1 MATFGSNES
10 RSWSLVSSRNLSKVH
25 ILFII
30 KHVEG
35 SKPKL
40 NWGICAWIA
49 PPLSWRL
56 ASSASWISYTSWYSW
71 STSPR
76 CPSSWSEAPSF
87 LISILSNR
95 LVARGLSSALG
106 RRSVSPRSLLLADR
120 YFLSL
125 PLRFLLRLFLPALD
139 LLLRFLVLNLLGDF
153 VGSSSIFCTK
163 RIYLLGCPSL
173 LSVLAALAFT
183 KCRPI
188 VDFDTDSWLLV
199 LSSTSVT
206 RVAMGGSWSVG
217 LVHSRTCIIFVQSK
231 FVKLL

>member
-1 MATFGSNES
+1 MAIFGSNPS

-49 PPLSWRL
+49 PPLSWSL
-56 ASSASWISYTSWYSW
+56 ASIDSWISYTSWDSW

-76 CPSSWSEAPSF
+76 CPSSWFKAPSF

-95 LVARGLSSALG
+95 LERRGLSSALG
-106 RRSVSPRSLLLADR
+106 CSVSLRSLLLAAG
-120 YFLSL
+120 YFLSFGL
-125 PLRFLLRLFLPALD
+125 GLLAFDLF
-139 LLLRFLVLNLLGDF
+139 LRFLVLNLLGDF
-153 VGSSSIFCTK
+153 VRSWSIFCMK
-163 RIYLLGCPSL
+163 IIYFPGCGSW

-206 RVAMGGSWSVG
+206 RVAMGGSSSVG
-217 LVHSRTCIIFVQSK
+217 LWHSRTCIIFVQSK
-231 FVKLL
+231 FLKLL